1 VLGGAG
7 CAGVKGRDIGPVWCG
22 VAAGFGSVGATGPS
36 AGFGALIG
44 VNLGKK
50 PIRDPFREQLLS

>member
-1 VLGGAG
+1 M
-7 CAGVKGRDIGPVWCG
+7 KGRDIGPAWRG

-36 AGFGALIG
+36 GGFGALIG